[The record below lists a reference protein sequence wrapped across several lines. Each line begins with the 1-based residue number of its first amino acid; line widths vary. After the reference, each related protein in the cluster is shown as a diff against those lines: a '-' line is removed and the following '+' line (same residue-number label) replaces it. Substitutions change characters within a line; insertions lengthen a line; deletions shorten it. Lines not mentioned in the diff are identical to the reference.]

1 MAATPTPVQV
11 LQARIAAGL
20 VLALLVGG
28 AIWYGVSYQSLD
40 RLWRDLLDRPG
51 GPMTFRF
58 FLQPAM
64 AALAALHDGV
74 EDARTGRPPY
84 AWALVRLAEG
94 RSARIWEGIV
104 STARILILGVVM
116 DVIYQGV
123 VMHTFY
129 PTQAAVIAIVL
140 AFAPY
145 VLLRGPIA
153 RIARRWTRPAPDSA
167 R

>member
-1 MAATPTPVQV
+1 M
-11 LQARIAAGL
+11 L

-28 AIWYGVSYQSLD
+28 AIWYGVSYQNLD
-40 RLWRDLLDRPG
+40 RLWTDLLARPG

-64 AALAALHDGV
+64 AALAALHDGL

-84 AWALVRLAEG
+84 AWALARLAEG
-94 RSARIWEGIV
+94 LSARIWEGIV

-116 DVIYQGV
+116 DAIYQGV
-123 VMHTFY
+123 VMHIFY
-129 PTQAAVIAIVL
+129 PGQAAVIAIVL

-153 RIARRWTRPAPDSA
+153 RIARHWIGPAPGSA